1 MYIPADA
8 KVLTTFPAEFKTTYS
23 NVFNG
28 DTSQYSTE
36 ISVIIPG
43 PLGIFTDE
51 TSILHIAQDDGRAD
65 VPQVIALTKA
75 DAEKVI
81 AALQAGVAAL

>member
-8 KVLTTFPAEFKTTYS
+8 KVLTTFPAEFKATYS
-23 NVFNG
+23 SVFEG
-28 DTSQYSTE
+28 DTTQHSTE
-36 ISVIIPG
+36 ISVVIPG

-51 TSILHIAQDDGRAD
+51 TAVLHIAQADGLAD
-65 VPQVIALTKA
+65 TPQVIALTKA